1 MREKIA
7 SILSLEISQVGIT
20 VTSGD
25 GLTDFGCGDGIQC
38 FTALTTKSLN
48 AP

>member
-7 SILSLEISQVGIT
+7 STMNLRKDQVGIT
-20 VTSGD
+20 ATSGD

-38 FTALTTKSLN
+38 HCVLTSVE
-48 AP
+48 PV